1 VAAADFLTAILG
13 GSVATALA
21 VAGRSLAI
29 PSEVRANDADVAERD
44 DALATWVADRHHA
57 LGMELRGIR
66 NTLAAQGQQ
75 TAGTF
80 DTQLAHAKA
89 QALHEYR
96 DEARRATRD
105 VALIRAR
112 EGSLHRAWRLRR
124 QPFPAL
130 ATPEKA
136 QPVLNTWRRASGEV
150 SSDRPTPVE
159 DATARTLDGV
169 IAGLTATS
177 P

>member
-1 VAAADFLTAILG
+1 MGLADLLTAILG
-13 GSVATALA
+13 GSVA

-66 NTLAAQGQQ
+66 NTLAAQGQH
-75 TAGTF
+75 TTGTL
-80 DTQLAHAKA
+80 DTQLASAKPG
-89 QALHEYR
+89 ALHEYR
-96 DEARRATRD
+96 DEARRAARD

-112 EGSLHRAWRLRR
+112 EGSLHRLWRWGRR

-130 ATPEKA
+130 VTPDSA
-136 QPVLNTWRRASGEV
+136 QPVLNTWRRAPGEV

-159 DATARTLDGV
+159 DATARTLEGV
-169 IAGLTATS
+169 IGGLTATS